1 MMDRARREDL
11 AARLLD
17 AARAA
22 GAENADVVIASG
34 ESLSAETRHGRL
46 EHAERAEG
54 IDLGLRVLIGRR
66 QACAAASDARPQTL
80 AALAERAVA
89 MAKAA
94 PDDPWCGLAD
104 PGQLAAMDL
113 RDAGALLLDDRAG
126 PPAAAALEADALAA
140 EAACAAVEGV
150 AQVGGA
156 GASWSRTA
164 IFLAA
169 SNGFSGGYARSHA
182 SIFASAIAGEGLGM
196 ESDHAAETRRARADL
211 PSPESIGRLAG
222 QRAVERLTPR
232 RAPTGPAPVLFDQR
246 VSASLIGHLSG
257 AANGAS
263 VARGSSWLKDRL
275 GDAVL
280 PAGFD
285 LIEEPL
291 RVHGAGS
298 RPFDGEGIAAQAR
311 KMVSDGR
318 LMGWTLDLAS
328 ARQLGLKTSGNA
340 GRGMSSPPSP
350 SVTNLRLTAPG
361 RDRADMLR
369 SMGTGLLVTSLIGAS
384 INANTGDYSRGA
396 AGFWIEDG
404 QIAYPVNE
412 LTIAGNLHAMLLALE
427 AGNDA
432 DPHRGAI
439 VPSLL
444 VARGLTV
451 AGG

>member
-1 MMDRARREDL
+1 MDRARHEDL
-11 AARLLD
+11 AAQLLQ

-22 GAENADVVIASG
+22 GAEVADVVIAMG
-34 ESLSAETRHGRL
+34 ESLSAETRDGRL

-66 QACAAASDARPQTL
+66 QACAAASDARPETM

-104 PGQLAAMDL
+104 PSQLAAEDL
-113 RDAGALLLDDRAG
+113 RDARALLLDDPAG
-126 PPAAAALEADALAA
+126 APTAATLEADALAA
-140 EAACAAVEGV
+140 EAACAAVNGV

-164 IFLAA
+164 IYLAA
-169 SNGFSGGYARSHA
+169 TNGFSGGYARSHA
-182 SIFASAIAGEGLGM
+182 SVFASGIAGEGLGM
-196 ESDHAAETRRARADL
+196 ERDHAAETRRARGDL
-211 PSPESIGRLAG
+211 PSSEAIGHLAG
-222 QRAVERLTPR
+222 MRAVERLNPR
-232 RAPTGPAPVLFDQR
+232 RAPTGPVPVLFDQR

-257 AANGAS
+257 AMNGSS
-263 VARGSSWLKDRL
+263 VARGSSWLKDRM
-275 GDAVL
+275 GDLVL
-280 PAGFD
+280 PEGFD
-285 LIEEPL
+285 LIEEPM
-291 RVHGAGS
+291 RIHGPGS
-298 RPFDGEGIAAQAR
+298 RPFDGEGIKAQDR
-311 KMVSDGR
+311 MMIENGR

-328 ARQLGLKTSGNA
+328 ARQLGLKSSGNA
-340 GRGMSSPPSP
+340 GRGMASPPSP
-350 SVTNLRLTAPG
+350 SVTNLRLNAPG
-361 RDRADMLR
+361 RDRAAMLA

-396 AGFWIEDG
+396 AGFWIENG
-404 QIAYPVNE
+404 EIAYPVNE
-412 LTIAGNLHAMLLALE
+412 LTIAGNLNAMLAALE
-427 AGNDA
+427 AGTDA
-432 DPHRGAI
+432 DPHRGAV